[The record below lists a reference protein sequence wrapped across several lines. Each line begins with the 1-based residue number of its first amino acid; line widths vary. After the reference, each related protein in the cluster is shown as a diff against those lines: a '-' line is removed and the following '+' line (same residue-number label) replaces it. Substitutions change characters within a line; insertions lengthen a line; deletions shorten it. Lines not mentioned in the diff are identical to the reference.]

1 MDKLVP
7 PRANDPRRPQA
18 IPFYGQLAERAPD
31 GRDERIAALAAAFER
46 AVAELELEAP
56 PAAGTEAA

>member
-7 PRANDPRRPQA
+7 PRADDPRRPQV
-18 IPFYGQLAERAPD
+18 IPLYGQLAERAPD

-46 AVAELELEAP
+46 AVAELGLEAP
-56 PAAGTEAA
+56 PAADAAA